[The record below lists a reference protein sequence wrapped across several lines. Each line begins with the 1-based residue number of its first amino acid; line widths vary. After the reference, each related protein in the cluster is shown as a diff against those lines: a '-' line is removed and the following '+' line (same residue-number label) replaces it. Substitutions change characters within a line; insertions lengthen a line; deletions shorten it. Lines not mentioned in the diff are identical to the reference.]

1 MQRMKQEL
9 EILSLKYLDPIGYKQ
24 IENHIEEKY
33 GQNRDFIERA
43 RLQIAEDVYKR
54 QVVSSTTVSGIPV
67 QLIESSDTVLSVI
80 SGYNNTVDVVLEGKK
95 GTIRSITAD
104 DIKATADV
112 SAITTSGRHTVAVN
126 ITAPDGTNVV
136 SQSLSS
142 IFVYLDST
150 TSVSVPVRVRSV
162 SYTHLDVYKRQILFS
177 AVIVLVN

>member
-1 MQRMKQEL
+1 M
-9 EILSLKYLDPIGYKQ
+9 
-24 IENHIEEKY
+24 
-33 GQNRDFIERA
+33 
-43 RLQIAEDVYKR
+43 
-54 QVVSSTTVSGIPV
+54 
-67 QLIESSDTVLSVI
+67 
-80 SGYNNTVDVVLEGKK
+80 EGKK

-150 TSVSVPVRVRSV
+150 TSVSVPVRVLLQ
-162 SYTHLDVYKRQILFS
+162 HIH
-177 AVIVLVN
+177 A